1 MHRISRASIVA
12 GVLAATL
19 IGAGGPRG
27 RAQEEEV
34 NAAARG
40 VDLSGEW
47 TPVREEDNT
56 GNTELG
62 DWVGIPMNEAA
73 RLRAMAWVASI
84 QTLPEWQCRPHAVS
98 YISRGPSQL
107 RISKEVDPVSREVT
121 AWHMEW
127 LRSID
132 KAVYMDRRPHPSQ
145 YAAHTWGGFS
155 TGEWIGD
162 MLKITTT
169 HIKEEYLKR
178 DGVFHSDRI
187 RVNQFLIRRGN
198 YLTFILVE
206 YDPVYLTEP
215 LIRSTEYQLDAHQNM
230 PPYPCNVVEEVD
242 RPKGI
247 VPHNLPGSAQYT
259 EDVKDFANRYNIPW
273 DVITAGA
280 ETMYPEIQERIKT
293 GRAKMTASSKQ

>member
-12 GVLAATL
+12 GILAATL
-19 IGAGGPRG
+19 IGAGGLRG
-27 RAQEEEV
+27 RAQEDEV
-34 NAAARG
+34 NTAGRG

-73 RLRAMAWVASI
+73 RLRAMAWVASV

-107 RISKEVDPVSREVT
+107 RISKEVDPVSRQVA

-132 KAVYMDRRPHPSQ
+132 KPVYMDGRPHPSEN
-145 YAAHTWGGFS
+145 APHTWGGFS

-162 MLKITTT
+162 MLKIHTT
-169 HIKEEYLKR
+169 HVKEEYLKR
-178 DGVFHSDRI
+178 DGV
-187 RVNQFLIRRGN
+187 
-198 YLTFILVE
+198 
-206 YDPVYLTEP
+206 
-215 LIRSTEYQLDAHQNM
+215 
-230 PPYPCNVVEEVD
+230 
-242 RPKGI
+242 
-247 VPHNLPGSAQYT
+247 
-259 EDVKDFANRYNIPW
+259 PW
-273 DVITAGA
+273 DVVTSGA
-280 ETMYPEIQERIKT
+280 ETMYPEIQAKIAA
-293 GRAKMTASSKQ
+293 GRSRK

>member
-1 MHRISRASIVA
+1 MRHISLAIVLA
-12 GVLAATL
+12 VVLAATL
-19 IGAGGPRG
+19 VRVPA
-27 RAQEEEV
+27 RAQQYPEGM
-34 NAAARG
+34 AAPSG
-40 VDLSGEW
+40 GLDLSGEW

-73 RLRAMAWVASI
+73 RRRAMAWAASV
-84 QTLPEWQCRPHAVS
+84 QTLPEWQCRPHAAS

-107 RISKEVDPVSREVT
+107 RISREVDPVSRETT

-132 KAVYMDRRPHPSQ
+132 KAIYMDGRPHPS
-145 YAAHTWGGFS
+145 ANAPHTWGGFS

-178 DGVFHSDRI
+178 NGVFHSDQI
-187 RVNQFLIRRGN
+187 TVNSYLIRRGN

-206 YDPVYLTEP
+206 HDPVYLTEP
-215 LIRSTEYQLDAHQNM
+215 LIRSTEYQIDTHQNLS
-230 PPYPCNVVEEVD
+230 PYPCNVVEEVD

-247 VPHNLPGSAQYT
+247 VPHNMPGTPQYT
-259 EDVKDFANRYNIPW
+259 EDVKDFANRYHIPW

-280 ETMYPEIQERIKT
+280 ATMYPEIQAKLKQAT
-293 GRAKMTASSKQ
+293 AASGRQQW

>member
-1 MHRISRASIVA
+1 MGRMSHALVIALA
-12 GVLAATL
+12 LAAVSAL
-19 IGAGGPRG
+19 GGGAPGA
-27 RAQEEEV
+27 AQEEAV
-34 NAAARG
+34 GTQARG

-73 RLRAMAWVASI
+73 RLRATAWVASI

-107 RISKEVDPVSREVT
+107 RISKEVDPVSRQVT

-132 KAVYMDRRPHPSQ
+132 RAVYMDGRPHPSEN
-145 YAAHTWGGFS
+145 APHTWAGVS

-162 MLKITTT
+162 MLKIHTT

-187 RVNQFLIRRGN
+187 VVNQYVIRRGD
-198 YLTFILVE
+198 YLTYILVE
-206 YDPVYLTEP
+206 HDPAYLTEP
-215 LIRSTEYQLDAHQNM
+215 LIRSTEYQLDHHQNI
-230 PPYPCNVVEEVD
+230 PPYPCHVVEEVD
-242 RPKGI
+242 RPRGV
-247 VPHNLPGSAQYT
+247 VPHNLPGTPQYND
-259 EDVKDFANRYNIPW
+259 DVKDFANRYDIPW

-280 ETMYPEIQERIKT
+280 ETMYPEIQDKIRA
-293 GRAKMTASSKQ
+293 GRSRSGAPRR